1 MFKLFGRKAT
11 PPKPTGKP
19 AIKVAPPRPSR
30 SRPAPLVQ
38 EPPPLPEVHE
48 DHDESAWSLWE
59 ESQFQLDSQMGALS
73 PSDSVRVK
81 EGRPSEIGELDPFSR
96 IGKND
101 R

>member
-1 MFKLFGRKAT
+1 MFKLFRRNET
-11 PPKPTGKP
+11 PPTPQGKSGPPP
-19 AIKVAPPRPSR
+19 AQARARR

-59 ESQFQLDSQMGALS
+59 ESQFQLDSQLGELA
-73 PSDSVRVK
+73 PSDTVRVK
-81 EGRPSEIGELDPFSR
+81 QDRPSQVGELDPFSR
-96 IGKND
+96 IGKNH